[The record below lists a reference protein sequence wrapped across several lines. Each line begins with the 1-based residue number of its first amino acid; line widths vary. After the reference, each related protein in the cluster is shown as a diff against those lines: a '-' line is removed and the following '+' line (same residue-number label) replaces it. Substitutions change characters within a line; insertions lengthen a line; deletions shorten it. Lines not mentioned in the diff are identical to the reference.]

1 MLRLPP
7 VEERSVTQETDGEKR
22 ERGLNPALKSRTE
35 TTHNTSRPSPAPLE
49 TASVQREEG
58 RAWPMIWL
66 VVTIIGVVILLYLAF
81 G

>member
-1 MLRLPP
+1 M
-7 VEERSVTQETDGEKR
+7 TQGRDKEKR

-35 TTHNTSRPSPAPLE
+35 TTHNTSTQSPAPLD

-66 VVTIIGVVILLYLAF
+66 VVTLVGVLILLYLAL

>member
-1 MLRLPP
+1 M
-7 VEERSVTQETDGEKR
+7 TQADDENR
-22 ERGLNPALKSRTE
+22 QQGLNPALKQRTE
-35 TTHNTSRPSPAPLE
+35 TSHNTETSSRPPLE

-66 VVTIIGVVILLYLAF
+66 VVAIIGVVILLYLSF

>member
-1 MLRLPP
+1 MPNER
-7 VEERSVTQETDGEKR
+7 EEPR
-22 ERGLNPALKSRTE
+22 ERGLNPALRSRRE
-35 TTHNTSRPSPAPLE
+35 TTHDTEHSSRAPAD

-66 VVTIIGVVILLYLAF
+66 VATLLGLVIVLWLIF

>member
-1 MLRLPP
+1 MNDRAD
-7 VEERSVTQETDGEKR
+7 QDD
-22 ERGLNPALKSRTE
+22 RGLNPALKHRTD
-35 TTHNTSRPSPAPLE
+35 TTHDTGRSSRPPSE

-66 VVTIIGVVILLYLAF
+66 VVTVVGVLVALYILF

>member
-1 MLRLPP
+1 MIDEP
-7 VEERSVTQETDGEKR
+7 DGGKR
-22 ERGLNPALKSRTE
+22 DRGLNPALKSRRE
-35 TTHNTSRPSPAPLE
+35 TSHNTSESSQAPFA

-66 VVTIIGVVILLYLAF
+66 VIAIIGLLILLYLAF